1 MGKHRW
7 RDDDPLLPSSG
18 ERKRN
23 SSRWLFWIAI
33 ILLLLLIAGG
43 TAYYTYWVNFKH
55 LEKPEVAEA
64 EPPVIVLIL
73 GIDKR
78 ERDIGRADTIM
89 VASIDP
95 KYKTIRLISLPRDT
109 RATIPGFAGQSRINA
124 AYGYGGAE
132 LVEQTVENL
141 LKLEIDYYV
150 ATDFQGFAKI
160 IDAVG
165 GVEIDVEKAMDYD
178 DYAQGLH
185 IHLKPGRQRL
195 SGEEALQYVR
205 FRGDG
210 LGDISLVDPVNNVYE
225 GRIER
230 QQKFV
235 KAVAEQILDPA
246 NIWKAPALIRR
257 LADALDTNMPMT
269 TILRYAAIVQ
279 NIPTSNIFT
288 SVLPG
293 SAQTINGASYWVPDE
308 AQVARLVQSMQRPT
322 PPPVVQEDEQ
332 TTRPI
337 RVRVLNGSGAPGAA
351 RSAKNFLTQQ
361 GFDVVE
367 IGNANSFNYQQTEI
381 IMHIP
386 SDVAVSRIRQIL
398 RVYGTVTQDFRA
410 DESVDVTVILG
421 RDYHGNV

>member
-18 ERKRN
+18 DRKRN
-23 SSRWLFWIAI
+23 SSKWLFWIAMI
-33 ILLLLLIAGG
+33 VLLLLIAGG
-43 TAYYTYWVNFKH
+43 TAYYAYWVNFKN

-64 EPPVIVLIL
+64 EPPVTVLIL
-73 GIDKR
+73 GVDKR
-78 ERDIGRADTIM
+78 EKDLGRADTIM

-109 RATIPGFAGQSRINA
+109 RVAIPGFEGHSRINA
-124 AYGYGGAE
+124 AYGYGGAD
-132 LVEQTVENL
+132 LVERAVENL

-160 IDAVG
+160 IDSVG

-178 DYAQGLH
+178 DHAQGLH

-195 SGEEALQYVR
+195 SGEEALHYVR

-210 LGDISLVDPVNNVYE
+210 LGDVSLVDPVNNVYE
-225 GRIER
+225 GRVER

-246 NIWKAPALIRR
+246 NIWRAPALIRR
-257 LADALDTNMPMT
+257 LADALETNMPMT

-279 NIPTSNIFT
+279 YIPSTNIYT

-293 SAQTINGASYWVPDE
+293 NSQTINGASYWVPDE
-308 AQVARLVQSMQRPT
+308 VQVTRLVQSMQRPT
-322 PPPVVQEDEQ
+322 PPPVVQDEDQ
-332 TTRPI
+332 ASRPI
-337 RVRVLNGSGAPGAA
+337 RVRVLNGSGVQGVA
-351 RSAKNFLTQQ
+351 RSAKNFLTPQ

-367 IGNANSFNYQQTEI
+367 IGNAQHFNYQQTEI
-381 IMHIP
+381 ILHIP

-398 RVYGTVTQDFRA
+398 RVYGTVTQDLDA
-410 DESVDVTVILG
+410 DSGVDVTVILG
-421 RDYHGNV
+421 RDYNGTE